1 MRKLKI
7 GLFVKVLLAILC
19 GALLGMV
26 APEVIVRIFKTFNV
40 LFAQL
45 LKFIIPLLILGLVT
59 WQRHCPS
66 AAGSS
71 LKAPVCSQGPV
82 FRHFQ

>member
-45 LKFIIPLLILGLVT
+45 LKFIIPLLIISKLQMLIIRVEQSSCKFFQKAALKSGLK
-59 WQRHCPS
+59 
-66 AAGSS
+66 
-71 LKAPVCSQGPV
+71 KAS
-82 FRHFQ
+82 R